1 MILRHQNS
9 STVDSCCMKRSGI
22 KLQTMLTLCGF
33 LTICAQ
39 VANMAD
45 GASGHWWWGQ
55 VQLWVLW
62 NWRLKKIIPIDIR
75 IYIYIDILYPNNMC
89 IYHWISGSGLQPE
102 HDKSTYNSAYNS
114 EGFLQSWGDPPGPVL
129 PFRHLLSRTTLGAGN
144 IRPALKTEK
153 VNLPKLDSSKS
164 LGTKNKRKFGWLQLV
179 SMILHFMG
187 PTKFHVFNQ
196 Y

>member
-1 MILRHQNS
+1 MLHEAFRDQTS
-9 STVDSCCMKRSGI
+9 DDVDI
-22 KLQTMLTLCGF
+22 VWIPHNLC
-33 LTICAQ
+33 
-39 VANMAD
+39 
-45 GASGHWWWGQ
+45 ASGKHGRWSKRPLMVRPGST
-55 VQLWVLW
+55 LST
-62 NWRLKKIIPIDIR
+62 LKLTSEKDYPNR
-75 IYIYIDILYPNNMC
+75 YTYIYIDILYPNNIC
-89 IYHWISGSGLQPE
+89 VYHWISGSGLQPE